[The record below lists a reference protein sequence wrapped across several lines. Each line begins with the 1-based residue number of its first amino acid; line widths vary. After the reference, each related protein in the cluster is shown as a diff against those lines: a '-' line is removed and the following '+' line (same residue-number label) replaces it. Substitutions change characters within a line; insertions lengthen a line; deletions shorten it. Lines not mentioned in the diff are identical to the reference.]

1 MEEYF
6 LPLLMLA
13 VLIACI
19 FTGYPAAFILAGV
32 GVLFAFIGDIP
43 PVFFGSVVSR
53 IYGGILT
60 NWLLLA
66 APLFI
71 FMGLMLEKSGMAE
84 NLLLTLERLLGRV
97 RGGLALA
104 VALLG
109 IIMAASTGIV
119 GASVV
124 LLGVIGLPVM
134 LRQGYQKELAAGV
147 TAASGT
153 LGILIPP
160 SIMLVFMGAILQVSV
175 GDLFKAAL
183 TPGLFLGGLYILY
196 ILLVGALRPEWAPA
210 APPNERDK
218 EHLARRLLRDLAAPM
233 LLIASVL
240 GSIMIGLATP
250 TEAAGLG
257 AAGATVLAA
266 FSGRLNFQT
275 LREVVHETSK
285 TTAMVIFVL
294 IGATCFSAVFK
305 RLGGDLMIEE
315 AIIGAGL
322 GPYELIAALMGLV
335 FVLGFFLEWIEIS
348 FIVLPLFAP
357 IVGGMDFG
365 FEGGKSMI
373 LVWFATL
380 MAVNMQTSF
389 ITPPFGYSLFYLRG
403 VAPPEV
409 DIGVIYR
416 AVIPF
421 VILQLICLL
430 LVAVVP
436 ETALWLIRL

>member
-1 MEEYF
+1 M
-6 LPLLMLA
+6 LMLA

-19 FTGYPAAFILAGV
+19 LTGYPAAFILAGV

-43 PVFFGSVVSR
+43 PVFFGTVVSR
-53 IYGGILT
+53 IHGGILT

-84 NLLLTLERLLGRV
+84 NLLLTLERLLGRI

-134 LRQGYQKELAAGV
+134 LRHGYQKELAAGV

-160 SIMLVFMGAILQVSV
+160 SIMLVFMGAILQISV

-183 TPGLFLGGLYILY
+183 TPGLFLGGLYALY
-196 ILLVGALRPEWAPA
+196 ILLVGAIRPEWAPA
-210 APPNERDK
+210 APLSDGDE
-218 EHLARRLLRDLAAPM
+218 EGMALRLLRDLAAPM
-233 LLIASVL
+233 LLVATVL
-240 GSIMIGLATP
+240 GSIMLGFATP

-257 AAGATVLAA
+257 AAGSAGLAA
-266 FSGRLNFQT
+266 LAGRLNFQA

-305 RLGGDLMIEE
+305 RLGGDLMIED
-315 AIIGAGL
+315 AIVGAGL
-322 GPYELIAALMGLV
+322 GPYELLAALMGLV

-357 IVGGMDFG
+357 IVGEMDFG
-365 FEGGKSMI
+365 IEGGKNMA

-380 MAVNMQTSF
+380 TAVNMQTSF

-416 AVIPF
+416 AVVPF
-421 VILQLICLL
+421 VALQLICLVC
-430 LVAVVP
+430 VAAFP
-436 ETALWLIRL
+436 EMALWLIRR

>member
-1 MEEYF
+1 M
-6 LPLLMLA
+6 
-13 VLIACI
+13 
-19 FTGYPAAFILAGV
+19 
-32 GVLFAFIGDIP
+32 
-43 PVFFGSVVSR
+43 SR

-84 NLLLTLERLLGRV
+84 NLLLTLERLLGRI
-97 RGGLALA
+97 RGGLAL
-104 VALLG
+104 ALLG

-183 TPGLFLGGLYILY
+183 TPGLFLGVLYILY
-196 ILLVGALRPEWAPA
+196 ILLVGALRPRWAPA
-210 APPNERDK
+210 APQNERSDG
-218 EHLARRLLRDLAAPM
+218 ENLAHRLLRDLAAPM
-233 LLIASVL
+233 LLIAGVL

-266 FSGRLNFQT
+266 LSKRLNFQT

-305 RLGGDLMIEE
+305 RLGGDLMIED

-335 FVLGFFLEWIEIS
+335 FILGFFLEWIEIS

-357 IVGGMDFG
+357 IVGEMDFG

-403 VAPPEV
+403 VVPPEV

-421 VILQLICLL
+421 VVLQLICLL
-430 LVAVVP
+430 LVAVFP